1 MLFRSF
7 PKKISYDDFDRMIEN
22 GEIELVSPGED
33 VREDLINEVSRG
45 ILASRIVPAIVK
57 KTLGP

>member
-1 MLFRSF
+1 
-7 PKKISYDDFDRMIEN
+7 MIEN